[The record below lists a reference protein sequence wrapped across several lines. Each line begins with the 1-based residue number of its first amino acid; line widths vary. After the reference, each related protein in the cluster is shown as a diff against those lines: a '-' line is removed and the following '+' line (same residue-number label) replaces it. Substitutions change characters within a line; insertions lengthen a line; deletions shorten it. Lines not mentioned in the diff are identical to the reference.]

1 MKRFFGPQAKDTPAS
16 TPSHSN
22 IATPAST
29 PSHSNIATPIPSPA
43 GSIINVDMHR
53 PHDKYH
59 NDPMRTGKKPDTIGN
74 FLDPMGGHGSYSVS
88 RDVTNT
94 GA

>member
-1 MKRFFGPQAKDTPAS
+1 MGFMKRFFGPQVKDVTPSS

-22 IATPAST
+22 IATPFV
-29 PSHSNIATPIPSPA
+29 SPA
-43 GSIINVDMHR
+43 GSIVNVDMYTP

-59 NDPMRTGKKPDTIGN
+59 NDPMRTGKRPDTFGN
-74 FLDPMGGHGSYSVS
+74 FLDPMGGHGSYSAS
-88 RDVTNT
+88 KDVTNT

>member
-1 MKRFFGPQAKDTPAS
+1 MGFMKRFFGPHIKEDSPSS

-22 IATPAST
+22 VT
-29 PSHSNIATPIPSPA
+29 SPA
-43 GSIINVDMHR
+43 GSIVDVDMHKT
-53 PHDKYH
+53 DKYH
-59 NDPMRTGKKPDTIGN
+59 NDPMRTGKKPDTMGN
-74 FLDPMGGHGSYSVS
+74 FLDPMGGHGSYAVS